1 MSFLRNFILPLVTE
15 FTVAAVDLNSPL
27 LKKIPRKLTFDMTV
41 HMTSLSAK
49 VRISESKT
57 TKRLMP
63 MHIAQEIAD
72 TVPYAEIF
80 RNSSLRPVR
89 KTVVNRL

>member
-1 MSFLRNFILPLVTE
+1 MSLLRNFILPLVTE

-27 LKKIPRKLTFDMTV
+27 LKKIPRKLTFDITV

-63 MHIAQEIAD
+63 IHIAQETAD

-80 RNSSLRPVR
+80 RNSSLRPLR